1 MDLSSLSTLIR
12 QQIGQAETAAALKTL
27 LAFLQGNPKHKAF
40 YNIALNI
47 QSLYSRTLQK
57 ELKGAVTQE
66 QASVNYTLVNDSII
80 QLLDQIESGA
90 SIPKGFDPK
99 VRAQRMQIWQ
109 LILTGVIALVAV
121 GALFFFLR
129 KDQVQTA
136 CPDFPEPSQLDVLLI
151 PFVNLSEGE
160 LKPEYGIKERL
171 EKYCADYKLN
181 THVRV
186 YDSYFQRAEAQ
197 LPDFNLAGSIASE
210 CQAGLII
217 WGTAER
223 LANGRIDCTSK
234 FKFLGKGE
242 KFELQKI
249 QFDLKNIRF
258 EGETQV
264 DTILSIST
272 ISREG
277 NVTKDVEDLVKII
290 FGLVAHDQGNHEAAI
305 ASLKPADTSNVD
317 TANIILTQMVL
328 ADSYLSLGQPEKAQ
342 KCYNRVLKVHPE
354 YKLALNNQA
363 FIQLENKNPREAEK
377 LFTKIIQLDSTNT
390 QALAGRA
397 AARIEMKQEI
407 KAEED
412 VKRIREIDPKARFP
426 VLEKVKVLRDER

>member
-99 VRAQRMQIWQ
+99 VRAQRMQLWQ
-109 LILTGVIALVAV
+109 LILTGIIALVAV

-277 NVTKDVEDLVKII
+277 NITKDVEQLVAIL
-290 FGLVAHDQGNHEAAI
+290 FGLLAHDQGNHEAAI

-363 FIQLENKNPREAEK
+363 FIQLENKNPKEAEK

>member
-171 EKYCADYKLN
+171 ENIAPI
-181 THVRV
+181 T
-186 YDSYFQRAEAQ
+186 SSIPIF
-197 LPDFNLAGSIASE
+197 GSMIPIFSAPKPSSRISIWQALSPPNARPGSSSGAPPNAWPMAAS
-210 CQAGLII
+210 
-217 WGTAER
+217 TVPPSS
-223 LANGRIDCTSK
+223 NS
-234 FKFLGKGE
+234 LGKA
-242 KFELQKI
+242 
-249 QFDLKNIRF
+249 KNSNF
-258 EGETQV
+258 KKSS
-264 DTILSIST
+264 SISR
-272 ISREG
+272 ISGSKE
-277 NVTKDVEDLVKII
+277 
-290 FGLVAHDQGNHEAAI
+290 
-305 ASLKPADTSNVD
+305 KPRWIPS
-317 TANIILTQMVL
+317 
-328 ADSYLSLGQPEKAQ
+328 SPFPLS
-342 KCYNRVLKVHPE
+342 
-354 YKLALNNQA
+354 
-363 FIQLENKNPREAEK
+363 
-377 LFTKIIQLDSTNT
+377 
-390 QALAGRA
+390 
-397 AARIEMKQEI
+397 AARAMSPKTWKISSKSFS
-407 KAEED
+407 AWWPT
-412 VKRIREIDPKARFP
+412 IRGTTKPP
-426 VLEKVKVLRDER
+426 SPP